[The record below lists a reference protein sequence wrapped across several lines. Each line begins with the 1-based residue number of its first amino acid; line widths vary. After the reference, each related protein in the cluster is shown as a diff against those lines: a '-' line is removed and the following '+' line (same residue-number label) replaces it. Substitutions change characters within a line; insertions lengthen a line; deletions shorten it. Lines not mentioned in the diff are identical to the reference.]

1 MNGEELRLSSYI
13 IMRKKVKEKK
23 IELKDIWILVLTLI
37 GSAIAVIPITLLG
50 PFFGVIGIILYT
62 FYATIQAMN
71 QKFNLL
77 TIILLYG
84 IPMIIFYVIQ
94 YNLRNCI
101 DYGVGGFV
109 YNFPTRYFKVYRYL
123 SRVILSCLIIPFITY
138 IVASIKKIRNN
149 KVGMIIVFIIGL
161 LSFYIMG
168 IRALDLLSY

>member
-1 MNGEELRLSSYI
+1 
-13 IMRKKVKEKK
+13 MRKIVKEKK
-23 IELKDIWILVLTLI
+23 IELKDIWILVLTII
-37 GSAIAVIPITLLG
+37 GPIIAFIPITLLG
-50 PFFGVIGIILYT
+50 PLFVVLGIALYT

-84 IPMIIFYVIQ
+84 IPMIIFYVIL

-101 DYGVGGFV
+101 DFGVGFV
-109 YNFPTRYFKVYRYL
+109 YNCPTRYFKVYRYL
-123 SRVILSCLIIPFITY
+123 SRVIISCFIIPFITY
-138 IVASIKKIRNN
+138 IVASIKKIRNI

-168 IRALDLLSY
+168 IKVLDLLNY

>member
-1 MNGEELRLSSYI
+1 
-13 IMRKKVKEKK
+13 MRKKVKEKK

-50 PFFGVIGIILYT
+50 P
-62 FYATIQAMN
+62 QAMN

-168 IRALDLLSY
+168 IRVLDLLSY